1 MGMTTYDVIDKKKK
15 KGKLSREEIEYMVNG
30 YVDNSIP
37 DYQIS
42 AWLMAI
48 YFNGM
53 DDEELLYLTE
63 CMANSGVNVDLS
75 KIQGVKVDKHSTG
88 GVGDKVTLVVA
99 PIVAACGGKV
109 AKMSGRGLGFSGGT
123 IDKLEAIPG
132 LSTSM
137 SEEKFFELVNK
148 NGLAVMGQTS
158 SIAPADKKL
167 YALRDVTA
175 TVDSIPLIASSIMS
189 KKIAAGSDKIVLE
202 VTVGSGAFMKEVP
215 QAIELAEKMVAI
227 GEQAGR
233 ETVAFITNM
242 DVPLGCAVGNNNEV
256 IEAIEVLKGNGPEDV
271 SAICKEIALSMLV
284 LGEIGTENECR
295 NKIQEVIDNGE
306 ALKKFAVMIESQG
319 GNPEYIYDTS
329 KWEEP
334 AYEENYVCQVEGYIQ
349 KMDTEQVGKTSVLL
363 GAGRKTKDDVIDS
376 TAGIYVYKKTGDP
389 VKPGDIL
396 AKVVG
401 KNKDSIQKG
410 IESLKQAYTFG
421 SEKVEKQKDIIAY
434 ITKNGVSV

>member
-1 MGMTTYDVIDKKKK
+1 MTTYDVIDKKKK
-15 KGKLSREEIEYMVNG
+15 KGKLTQKEIEYMING
-30 YVDNSIP
+30 YVENEIP

-53 DDEELLYLTE
+53 DDEELLYLTK
-63 CMANSGVNVDLS
+63 CMADSGVNVDLS
-75 KIQGVKVDKHSTG
+75 EIQGIKVDKHSTG

-202 VTVGSGAFMKEVP
+202 VTVGSGAFMKEIP
-215 QAIELAEKMVAI
+215 QAVELAKKMVAI

-256 IEAIEVLKGNGPEDV
+256 IEAIETLKGNGPEDV
-271 SAICKEIALSMLV
+271 TNICKEIALSMLV
-284 LGEIGTENECR
+284 LGEIGPEDQC
-295 NKIQEVIDNGE
+295 KKMIQEVIDNGD
-306 ALKKFAVMIESQG
+306 ALKKFAMMIESQG
-319 GNPEYIYDTS
+319 GNSEYIYDTS
-329 KWEEP
+329 KWEKP
-334 AYEENYVCQVEGYIQ
+334 AYEAELICDYNGYIQ
-349 KMDTEQVGKTSVLL
+349 KIDTEQVGKTSVLL

-376 TAGIYVYKKTGDP
+376 TAGIYIYKKTGDA
-389 VKPGDIL
+389 VKKGDIL
-396 AKVVG
+396 AKVIG

-410 IESLKQAYTFG
+410 IESLELAYSFG
-421 SEKVEKQKDIIAY
+421 QEKVEKQKDIIAY
-434 ITKNGVSV
+434 ITKKDVSE